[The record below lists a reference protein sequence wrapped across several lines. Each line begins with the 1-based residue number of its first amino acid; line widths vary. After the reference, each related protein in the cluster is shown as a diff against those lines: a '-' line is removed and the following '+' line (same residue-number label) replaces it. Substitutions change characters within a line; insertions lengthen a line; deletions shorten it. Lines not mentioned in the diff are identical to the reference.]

1 MASTLASEA
10 RRQSGSVNKCADHG
24 AKCPDASGPYR
35 ALVGRTKSL
44 TIECAMDHSSS
55 MILGIRLK
63 LPPEALLPMLFA
75 AIALMVLLF
84 ASDQLSAW
92 KVRQPTHARTLGIVI
107 ASGLTIITCYFLF
120 AKLANQFDPNNAGAN
135 NMSLFDA
142 PMIGFFAAVGA
153 LFWRFG
159 DQRRIG
165 FWMGVAV
172 GVMLIAKPFVWPVV
186 ATLDYMNGSSRV
198 FESHN
203 RGLFDPEHY
212 LFILIGL
219 VAIACGFIARL
230 PSVDELPASNLASAL
245 PPARVVAS
253 HVD

>member
-1 MASTLASEA
+1 ME
-10 RRQSGSVNKCADHG
+10 
-24 AKCPDASGPYR
+24 
-35 ALVGRTKSL
+35 
-44 TIECAMDHSSS
+44 HSSS
-55 MILGIRLK
+55 IILGIRLN
-63 LPPEALLPMLFA
+63 LPPEALLPLLFA
-75 AIALMVLLF
+75 TIALLLLLF
-84 ASDQLSAW
+84 ASDKLSAW
-92 KVRQPTHARTLGIVI
+92 KVHQPTKARTLGIVT
-107 ASGLTIITCYFLF
+107 ASGLTIIACYFLF
-120 AKLANQFDPNNAGAN
+120 TKLSNQSDPNNSGTN

-165 FWMGVAV
+165 FGMGVAV
-172 GVMLIAKPFVWPVV
+172 GVVLIAKPFVWPVV
-186 ATLDYMNGSSRV
+186 STVDYMNGSRRV

-212 LFILIGL
+212 LFILGGL

-230 PSVDELPASNLASAL
+230 PSVDELPAIELATSL
-245 PPARVVAS
+245 PQAHVVSS